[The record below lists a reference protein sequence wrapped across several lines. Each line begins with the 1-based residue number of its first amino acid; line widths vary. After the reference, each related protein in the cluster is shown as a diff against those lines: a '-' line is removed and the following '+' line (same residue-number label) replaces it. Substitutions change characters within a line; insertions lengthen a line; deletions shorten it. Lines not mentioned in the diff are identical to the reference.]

1 MEHGMKEAAL
11 TGADLKNIF
20 EQNNSEIF
28 PSEDDV
34 ALVSYIRGKGGSS
47 FEKLLSHYEITSVG
61 VAVDD
66 LVADIEE
73 LTDEEVA
80 KRLFSITQGTYV
92 PKWLSYKEPMRTM
105 LRREER
111 LSLLFFADGGIPAD
125 EQLIYLH
132 DFKALIEHLYIR
144 REKKDGILG
153 EDLIDDYHDL
163 KASEIKERLHE
174 LTWFESPVERKKYNI
189 ETLSRAE
196 RDALRFSRAQEEKII
211 SNQNASANAA
221 NKKKQS
227 QHHSLKLFN
236 DIKKWLFK

>member
-1 MEHGMKEAAL
+1 MKEAAL

-20 EQNNSEIF
+20 EQSNSEVF

-34 ALVSYIRGKGGSS
+34 ALVSYIMKHERSP
-47 FEKLLSHYEITSVG
+47 FEKLLAHYEITSVG

-66 LVADIEE
+66 LLADIEE

-80 KRLFSITQGTYV
+80 TRLFSIKQGTYV
-92 PKWLSYKEPMRTM
+92 PKWLSHKEPMRTM

-111 LSLLFFADGGIPAD
+111 LSLVFFADGGIPVD

-144 REKKDGILG
+144 REKRDGILG
-153 EDLIDDYHDL
+153 EDIIEDYHDL

-174 LTWFESPVERKKYNI
+174 LTWFESPIERKKYNI
-189 ETLSRAE
+189 EELSRAE

-211 SNQNASANAA
+211 SNQNASINAN
-221 NKKKQS
+221 NEKKQRHP
-227 QHHSLKLFN
+227 QTLKLFN
-236 DIKKWLFK
+236 AIKGWLLK

>member
-20 EQNNSEIF
+20 EQSNSEIF

-34 ALVSYIRGKGGSS
+34 ALVSYIRRSEHS
-47 FEKLLSHYEITSVG
+47 TFEKLLAHYEIAPVG

-66 LVADIEE
+66 LRADIEE
-73 LTDEEVA
+73 LTAEEVA
-80 KRLFSITQGTYV
+80 ARLFSIKQGTYV

-125 EQLIYLH
+125 EQFIYLH

-153 EDLIDDYHDL
+153 EDIIDDYHDL

-189 ETLSRAE
+189 EKLSRAE

-221 NKKKQS
+221 NEKKQG
-227 QHHSLKLFN
+227 QHRPLKLFN
-236 DIKKWLFK
+236 AIKTWLFK